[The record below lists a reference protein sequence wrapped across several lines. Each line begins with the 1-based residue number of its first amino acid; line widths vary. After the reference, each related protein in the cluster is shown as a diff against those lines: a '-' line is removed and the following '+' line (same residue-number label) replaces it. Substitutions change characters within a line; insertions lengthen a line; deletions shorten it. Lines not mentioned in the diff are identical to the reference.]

1 MPDHDKRRRL
11 LGAVQRVEYPE
22 CRPLSQLLKKADLAI
37 ASLRNWNIGGAG
49 QAVSAHALIGAM
61 HRMNVQ
67 NVDRPEHFV
76 RIFLYPV
83 LMAPALSRPV
93 TAQASSGPA
102 VQQAKHRLNRR
113 KSSAMNNDRR
123 KANGGWPSL

>member
-1 MPDHDKRRRL
+1 LFKLDMGVAIGPPISATQEEEL
-11 LGAVQRVEYPE
+11 P
-22 CRPLSQLLKKADLAI
+22 PLEPRSIDFVHKG
-37 ASLRNWNIGGAG
+37 GGAG
-49 QAVSAHALIGAM
+49 PAVSAHALIGTM

-83 LMAPALSRPV
+83 LMAPAFSRRV
-93 TAQASSGPA
+93 TAQVSSGPA
-102 VQQAKHRLNRR
+102 VQQAKHRLNPR
-113 KSSAMNNDRR
+113 KGSAMNNDRR